1 MMLLSRNGKNPGTAG
16 EMANR
21 CSSSIRLHALPPA
34 LFLTLALASTPTP
47 AAADSGCGGK
57 GLAGSAA
64 PEIRVKTS
72 IAEPKIRRDL
82 SRAELSAGQPKNHLS
97 HGKIQ
102 MKASAEVRLAGVQ
115 QPASADHGACFVV
128 KRVSVNIRLDPATI
142 FIASELPSGGC
153 GFRVTRAHEMRH
165 FAVQRDALLQQTR
178 SLKSRLASQLASAS
192 PTTSGGRGEPEAA
205 RSLVGSL
212 VNKALQRARADAEAG
227 HASLD
232 SPANYRREAAKCKSW

>member
-1 MMLLSRNGKNPGTAG
+1 MMLLPRNGRIPGTAG
-16 EMANR
+16 ETGKR
-21 CSSSIRLHALPPA
+21 CASLIRLRALPPT
-34 LFLTLALASTPTP
+34 LFLTLALASTPTL
-47 AAADSGCGGK
+47 AAADSGCAAK
-57 GLAGSAA
+57 GLAA

-82 SRAELSAGQPKNHLS
+82 SRAALSAGQPKNHLS
-97 HGKIQ
+97 NGKIQ

-115 QPASADHGACFVV
+115 QPATADHGACFVV
-128 KRVSVNIRLDPATI
+128 KRVYVDIRLDPATI

-192 PTTSGGRGEPEAA
+192 PTTSGRRGEPETT